1 MHNFRPNPA
10 APATAGTAL
19 PREPLTAMSV
29 LMERV
34 TRTAE
39 LVAGQPAERVNM
51 RLELPGLGTVDLQV
65 AMRDGQVQTSFRSDS
80 AEVRAAL
87 ASGWGDFVGG
97 REATGHVW
105 AEPVIAPLV
114 SATVPASGGS
124 GFASPHSGLGEDS
137 HQHQQ
142 PAADSMVGLVRGLG
156 LPAGQNAAAPL
167 NPVDSTTPTSTRL
180 LQASA

>member
-1 MHNFRPNPA
+1 
-10 APATAGTAL
+10 
-19 PREPLTAMSV
+19 MSV